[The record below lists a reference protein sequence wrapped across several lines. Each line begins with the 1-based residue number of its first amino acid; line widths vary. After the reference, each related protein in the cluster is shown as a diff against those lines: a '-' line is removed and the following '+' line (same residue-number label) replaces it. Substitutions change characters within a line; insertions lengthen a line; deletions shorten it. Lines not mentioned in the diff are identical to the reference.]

1 MTPRRGELAPHL
13 GLSLVRCQG
22 WRELFGGHEED
33 SFDLRSGDTGR
44 WEEPGPEPNGKNT
57 KSPREINNYLS
68 FLLVL
73 RIITFCFKGRKVT
86 EKRGQHEGKN
96 RKH

>member
-13 GLSLVRCQG
+13 GLSRVRCQG
-22 WRELFGGHEED
+22 WREHFGGHEED
-33 SFDLRSGDTGR
+33 SSDLRSGDTGR

-73 RIITFCFKGRKVT
+73 RIITFCFKGRKVI